1 MNKKIFLQSIP
12 LILIITIGFAI
23 INTSQNI
30 QKNSIT
36 NINTDSEKRISNLE
50 NQLRCPS
57 CDGITLKLCELPICR
72 EMKKSINEQ
81 VQSGKQ
87 DDAIINFFKTRYG
100 NEILNETNKMIY
112 FVFGFTCLFFTTV
125 SIFILNKF
133 KLRNQEK

>member
-1 MNKKIFLQSIP
+1 M
-12 LILIITIGFAI
+12 ILIITIGFAI

-100 NEILNETNKMIY
+100 NEILNETNRIIY
-112 FVFGFTCLFFTTV
+112 FAFSFICLVFTTI
-125 SIFILNKF
+125 SIFIFNKF
-133 KLRNQEK
+133 KLR